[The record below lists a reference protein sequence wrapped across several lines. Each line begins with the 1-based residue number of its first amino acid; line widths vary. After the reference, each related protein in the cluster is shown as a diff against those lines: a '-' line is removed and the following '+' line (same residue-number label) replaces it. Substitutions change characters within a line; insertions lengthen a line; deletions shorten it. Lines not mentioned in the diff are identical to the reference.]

1 MDTKIKWIIE
11 RLSKDGSNT
20 KKEVR
25 EYFKNLDLDEV
36 KELGEELIAIAY
48 VMKLSKFEKLNDVL
62 NILDKNEEENNQ
74 TCSYRTNS

>member
-48 VMKLSKFEKLNDVL
+48 VMKLSKFEKLNNVL

-74 TCSYRTNS
+74 TCSN

>member
-74 TCSYRTNS
+74 TCSN

>member
-11 RLSKDGSNT
+11 RLSKDRSNT

-74 TCSYRTNS
+74 TCSN

>member
-62 NILDKNEEENNQ
+62 NVLRDKDEEENN
-74 TCSYRTNS
+74 